1 MSYIIITGYNTGELL
16 KSINNDYAAVLGTI
30 SNLLLVI
37 VTLIYVML
45 IYDQGQ
51 QLEKTHKTSVTPI
64 LVPEIIKTHGTE
76 YFGNRRQLSLEY
88 KIKNIGDGPALQ
100 IYSKIELNHQYVES
114 KDCNDLFE
122 YSYLASLA
130 SMEEDKLH
138 MHFEKEKIEK
148 MIEDLSIGHA
158 KNMYRIKVN
167 PSQKSYSG
175 PDIVIELIY
184 SNIHGQFFKTLLSR
198 EILGLKNYIKND
210 VDNENDEIIYFNPD
224 NKLKDDEPFELSL
237 INPIF
242 QSLEVIPLKTDIATK
257 IIEEYEKLSYR
268 ARIN

>member
-1 MSYIIITGYNTGELL
+1 MGYIVINGYNIEELL

-30 SNLLLVI
+30 SSLLLVI

-64 LVPEIIKTHGTE
+64 LVPEIIKTNGTE
-76 YFGNRRQLSLEY
+76 YFEGRRQLGLTY

-100 IYSKIELNHQYVES
+100 IYSKIKLNYQYVEF
-114 KDCNDLFE
+114 KDYNDLYE

-130 SMEEDKLH
+130 SMKEDELH
-138 MHFEKEKIEK
+138 MHFETEKIEK
-148 MIEDLSIGHA
+148 MIEDLSIKHA
-158 KNMYRIKVN
+158 KNMNRIKVN
-167 PSQKSYSG
+167 PSQKAYPG

-184 SNIHGQFFKTLLSR
+184 SNIHRQFFKTILSR
-198 EILGLKNYIKND
+198 EILGLNKCKKIDDEKEEDQIIIFD
-210 VDNENDEIIYFNPD
+210 VENE
-224 NKLKDDEPFELSL
+224 LKDDEPFELSL

-242 QSLEVIPLKTDIATK
+242 QSLEVIPLKTDIAIK

-268 ARIN
+268 SRRN